1 MNEGRRN
8 EGRREEETA
17 RRPSLVLHAYWRSSS
32 AYRVRLAL
40 GAKGL
45 AYETVAVDLLA
56 GAHEAAAYRELNPAG
71 YVPCLLVD
79 GVPFVESVAICELL
93 EELFPDPPLLPES
106 PLARARV
113 RALVETVN
121 AGTQPLQNLNVLRR
135 VSDDAAARNAWA
147 AHFIGRGLAA
157 FEEHLSRLERT
168 DPAAA
173 AGPFCHGSR
182 FGLADA
188 FLVPQVYNA
197 RRFGVDLEPL
207 ARVRRADDAARA
219 LDFVSRAAPEAQAD
233 ARPA

>member
-1 MNEGRRN
+1 MSEAASPG
-8 EGRREEETA
+8 A
-17 RRPSLVLHAYWRSSS
+17 PAHRPTLVLHGYWRSSS
-32 AYRVRLAL
+32 AYRVRLVL

-45 AYETVAVDLLA
+45 AYESVGVDLLA
-56 GAHEAAAYRELNPAG
+56 GAHEAAAYRELNPSG

-93 EELFPDPPLLPES
+93 EELVPDPPLLPRE
-106 PLARARV
+106 PAARARV

-135 VSDDAAARNAWA
+135 VSEDPAARNAWA

-157 FEEHLSRLERT
+157 FEEQLARLERH

-173 AGPFCHGSR
+173 RGPFCHGER

-188 FLVPQVYNA
+188 YLVPQVYNA
-197 RRFGVDLEPL
+197 RRFGVDLAPL
-207 ARVRRADDAARA
+207 PRVRRADDAARA
-219 LDFVSRAAPEAQAD
+219 LDFVARAAPEAQAD